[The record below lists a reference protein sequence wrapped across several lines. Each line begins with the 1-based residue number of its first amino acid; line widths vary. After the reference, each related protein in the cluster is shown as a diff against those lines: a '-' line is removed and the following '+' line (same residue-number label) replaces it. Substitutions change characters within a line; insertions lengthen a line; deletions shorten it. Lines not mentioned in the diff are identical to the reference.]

1 MLLAA
6 ALASAIALPCAAE
19 SLSLA
24 DLADAQDAQMI
35 DMDAQDGAWTYPIP
49 YDLLMTS
56 DYIVLANKESLLDET
71 YVPQDLVKLTCR
83 KISSDPIQ
91 MREVAAQALRPFRL
105 SQLSHAKD
113 HVFQPPE
120 AE

>member
-1 MLLAA
+1 MIRIHNMLLAA

-56 DYIVLANKESLLDET
+56 LPKDQL
-71 YVPQDLVKLTCR
+71 R
-83 KISSDPIQ
+83 SDPDA
-91 MREVAAQALRPFRL
+91 RGCRAGALGHVRRGEGGRRYALRPFRL
-105 SQLSHAKD
+105 SQLSHAKN

>member
-1 MLLAA
+1 MIRIHNMLLAA

-71 YVPQDLVKLTCR
+71 YVPQDLVKLTCH
-83 KISSDPIQ
+83 KENLP
-91 MREVAAQALRPFRL
+91 ALRLYESYGFAPTG
-105 SQLSHAKD
+105 
-113 HVFQPPE
+113 
-120 AE
+120 AEDEDGEIEMALRV

>member
-1 MLLAA
+1 MIRIHNMLLAA

-49 YDLLMTS
+49 YDLLIISCWPTRKVYWM
-56 DYIVLANKESLLDET
+56 K
-71 YVPQDLVKLTCR
+71 PTCR
-83 KISSDPIQ
+83 RIW
-91 MREVAAQALRPFRL
+91 
-105 SQLSHAKD
+105 
-113 HVFQPPE
+113 
-120 AE
+120 

>member
-71 YVPQDLVKLTCR
+71 YVPQDLVKMT
-83 KISSDPIQ
+83 
-91 MREVAAQALRPFRL
+91 
-105 SQLSHAKD
+105 
-113 HVFQPPE
+113 
-120 AE
+120 